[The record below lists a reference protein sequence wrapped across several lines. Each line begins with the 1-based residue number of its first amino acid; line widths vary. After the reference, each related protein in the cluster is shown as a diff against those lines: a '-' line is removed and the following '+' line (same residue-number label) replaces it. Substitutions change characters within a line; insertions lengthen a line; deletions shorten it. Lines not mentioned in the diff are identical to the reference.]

1 MKNSSGSASRSRIN
15 ARLIEQIPIDDL
27 KPYPQQ
33 ARKHSRQQIAKLSR
47 SIARFGIVAPIL
59 IDDANVIIAGH
70 AVVDAAKVTGLR
82 EVPVLRVG
90 CLSEAEKRAL
100 RLALNRLAED
110 SEWDEAR
117 LVTELRFLVDAEF
130 DLDLTGFEIGE
141 VDFRLEADGVP
152 QESEP
157 DPENEVPTNIGGGPA
172 VTRLGDVWVLG
183 RHRLLCGDAGDEAS
197 YLTLLAGES
206 AVMAVA
212 DPPPPGTQI
221 ADIGDGSA
229 AGLTEVAT
237 PSNEVEPNRYIA
249 FLTRCFGLMAAHS
262 VGGAVHLISTNR
274 KHLAATATAAD
285 SCYGKHLAVAGG
297 DKMGAPSQ
305 PQHDLVLVEMVGSV
319 PSGIN
324 ATGAHS
330 ARRPGASNRN
340 APRAVGANQKD
351 LASGPNIKQVGL
363 VADAILDVTEPNE
376 IVLDPFAGS
385 GITAVAA
392 EKSNR
397 RARLMEIDPHLCD
410 VVVRR
415 WQAYVGAAAVHANSG
430 LTFDDMAG
438 RRPAIIQANAGAE
451 DRVPNQSEGS
461 LTIRA

>member
-1 MKNSSGSASRSRIN
+1 MENFGSSASRSRIN

-27 KPYPQQ
+27 RPYPQQ
-33 ARKHSRQQIAKLSR
+33 ARKHSKQQIAKLSR

-70 AVVDAAKVTGLR
+70 AVVDAAKVAGLR

-110 SEWDEAR
+110 SEWDRAR

-141 VDFRLEADGVP
+141 VDFRLEEDGVP

-157 DPENEVPTNIGGGPA
+157 GSENEVPPNLGGGPA
-172 VTRLGDVWVLG
+172 VTRLGDVWVLS
-183 RHRLLCGDAGDEAS
+183 RHRLLCGDARDEAS

-212 DPPPPGTQI
+212 DPPPLSLQI
-221 ADIGDGSA
+221 ADIGGDSA
-229 AGLTEVAT
+229 TGHAEIIL
-237 PSNEVEPNRYIA
+237 PSNEVEPNRHIA
-249 FLTRCFGLMAAHS
+249 FLTRCFGLMAANS
-262 VGGAVHLISTNR
+262 VGGAVHFISTNR
-274 KHLAATATAAD
+274 KHLAGTATAAD
-285 SCYGKHLAVAGG
+285 ACYGKHLAVAGG
-297 DKMGAPSQ
+297 DKMGASSQ
-305 PQHDLVLVEMVGSV
+305 PQHDLVLVEMVGSS

-324 ATGAHS
+324 AERVHS
-330 ARRPGASNRN
+330 ARQPGASNRN
-340 APRAVGANQKD
+340 APRALGAGQKD
-351 LASGPNIKQVGL
+351 PASGPNIKQVGS
-363 VADAILDVTEPNE
+363 VADAILDVTEPND

-397 RARLMEIDPHLCD
+397 RARLMEIDPHICD

-415 WQAYVGAAAVHANSG
+415 WQAYVGAAAVHADLG
-430 LTFDDMAG
+430 LRFDEMAG
-438 RRPAIIQANAGAE
+438 HRPEIIQANAGPE